1 MASTKR
7 EFAVVIGN
15 GEPPTKQ
22 LFDAITAPDALVIC
36 ADGGANALAALGVKA
51 DYVVGDFD
59 SVSEQALSGVPAD
72 HRIRVDADNTST
84 DLVKALNHALS
95 LGVRSAALLGV
106 TGGRVDHTLWNL
118 SLLKKFQGRLQ
129 LKVIDAWCE
138 TELIDARGIQF
149 DATPGQKLSLCP
161 LGGPVS
167 GITTSGLKFPLSG
180 ESLAPGERDGI
191 SNEVV
196 HSPVTIHVGAGD
208 LLLCLQRQ

>member
-1 MASTKR
+1 MSSAT
-7 EFAVVIGN
+7 A
-15 GEPPTKQ
+15 TKQ
-22 LFDAITAPDALVIC
+22 LFDAITTRDALVIC

-84 DLVKALNHALS
+84 DLVKALNHALRI
-95 LGVRSAALLGV
+95 GVRSAALLGV

-118 SLLKKFQGRLQ
+118 SLLKKFQGRLH

-138 TELIDARGIQF
+138 TELIAGMIQF
-149 DATPGQKLSLCP
+149 DAAPGQKLSLCP

-167 GITTSGLKFPLSG
+167 GITTSGLKFPLNG
-180 ESLAPGERDGI
+180 ESPGERDGI

-196 HSPVTIHVGAGD
+196 HSPVAIHVGAGD